1 MTPCDLVKGSV
12 RLVSLPDIY
21 IKVVQ
26 ALEDP
31 ASSMADIG
39 RVLSQDP
46 ALAARLLKIA
56 NSPFYGFPSRIDSI
70 PRAVTVIGEKNLR
83 ELVLIASVGD
93 VITRI
98 AGNLMDMTAFW
109 RHSTYCGV
117 AARALGRKCGIV
129 SVDALFVAGLL
140 HDVGRLLILTKLPEM
155 ARGAYLRPLDE
166 RQQLCDVEREILG
179 FHHGE
184 VGGELLRIW
193 ALPES
198 ICEAVQHHHEP
209 AQARTAPLVA
219 AVIHVA
225 DALARH
231 AHPLQLTHGAF
242 PPSKDTVPSMDE
254 HALRLTGLT
263 NPDVLTVMADVET
276 QLGDLLGVLLPKA
289 A

>member
-1 MTPCDLVKGSV
+1 MTPGDLVKGSV
-12 RLVSLPDIY
+12 RLVSLPEIY
-21 IKVVQ
+21 TKVVQ
-26 ALEDP
+26 VLEDP

-39 RVLSQDP
+39 RVISQDP
-46 ALAARLLKIA
+46 ALTARLLRIA
-56 NSPFYGFPSRIDSI
+56 NSPYYGFPSRIDSI
-70 PRAVTVIGEKNLR
+70 PRAVTVIGAVNLR

-98 AGNLMDMTAFW
+98 ASNLMDMTAFW

-166 RQQLCDVEREILG
+166 RQRLCEVEREILG
-179 FHHGE
+179 FDHGE
-184 VGGELLRIW
+184 VAGELLRAW

-198 ICEAVQHHHEP
+198 ICDAVQYHHEP
-209 AQARTAPLVA
+209 SRARTAPLTA
-219 AVIHVA
+219 AVIHIA

-231 AHPLQLTHGAF
+231 AYPLQSGHSAF
-242 PPSKDTVPSMDE
+242 AATEDTSPSMDD

-263 NPDVLTVMADVET
+263 DEDVRAVTAVVEM
-276 QLGDLLGVLLPKA
+276 QLRDLLGVLLPQA

>member
-70 PRAVTVIGEKNLR
+70 PRAITVVGLNNLR
-83 ELVLIASVGD
+83 ELILIASVGD
-93 VITRI
+93 VFTRI

-109 RHSTYCGV
+109 RHSTFCGV
-117 AARALGRKCGIV
+117 AARILGRKCGIV

-140 HDVGRLLILTKLPEM
+140 HDVGHLLILTKLPEM
-155 ARGAYLRPLDE
+155 ARGVYLRPLDE
-166 RQQLCDVEREILG
+166 RQRLCDVEREILG
-179 FHHGE
+179 FDHGE
-184 VGGELLRIW
+184 VAGELLRVW

-198 ICEAVQHHHEP
+198 ICDAVQYHHEP
-209 AQARTAPLVA
+209 ARARIAPLTA
-219 AVIHVA
+219 AVIHIA

-231 AHPLQLTHGAF
+231 AHPLQSTHGAF
-242 PPSKDTVPSMDE
+242 AATEETEPSMDD
-254 HALRLTGLT
+254 HALRLVGFAK
-263 NPDVLTVMADVET
+263 PDVMTVTADVET
-276 QLGDLLGVLLPKA
+276 QLRELLGVLLPTA